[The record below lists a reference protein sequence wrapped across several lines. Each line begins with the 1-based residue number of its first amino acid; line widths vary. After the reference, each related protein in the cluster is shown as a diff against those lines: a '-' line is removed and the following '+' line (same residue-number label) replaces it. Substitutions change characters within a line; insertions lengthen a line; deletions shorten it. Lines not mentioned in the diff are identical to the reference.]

1 MICRLRCQRSQ
12 LSKVTEAAEEQNYKT
27 VFGNENYKTVFG
39 NENYKTVFGNEN
51 YKTVFE
57 NENSCDAKKP
67 PSLNHSPGSATGAFL
82 FLFFIRFRIRRQTPR
97 RVARQ
102 CS

>member
-1 MICRLRCQRSQ
+1 MVL
-12 LSKVTEAAEEQNYKT
+12 
-27 VFGNENYKTVFG
+27 
-39 NENYKTVFGNEN
+39 
-51 YKTVFE
+51 
-57 NENSCDAKKP
+57 NSCDAKKP
-67 PSLNHSPGSATGAFL
+67 PSLNLVSGSATGAFL